1 MTAPEPNVFLWWLPV
16 GAGGRV
22 VVRTSGW
29 WESVSARREHRRP
42 RQLFHSALEVRVG
55 ETNHVIEMAPAWG
68 VPPGERGVVA
78 TGSVGL
84 ANLGWCPLFRYE
96 VRCWAGGMIPDREWA
111 VDGPVAWSVGEEV
124 ASALVRMVGDVPRFT
139 WGRDA
144 LGVGDMWNSNSLIAW
159 LLERSGIDAASVHP
173 PGGGGA
179 PGWRAGVAAAK
190 APGGR

>member
-1 MTAPEPNVFLWWLPV
+1 MRAPEPNVILWWLPV

-22 VVRTSGW
+22 VVHTSGW

-42 RQLFHSALEVRVG
+42 RQLFHSALEVTVG
-55 ETNHVIEMAPAWG
+55 ETRYVIEMAPAWG

-96 VRCWAGGMIPDREWA
+96 VRCWAGGTIPDREWA
-111 VDGPVAWSVGEEV
+111 VDPPVAWPAGEEV
-124 ASALVRMVGDVPRFT
+124 AAALVRMVGDVPRFT

-144 LGVGDMWNSNSLIAW
+144 LGVGDMWNSNSLTAW
-159 LLERSGIDAASVHP
+159 LLERSGIDAAPVHP
-173 PGGGGA
+173 PGGGA

-190 APGGR
+190 ALGGR